1 MAVKNHG
8 SPPSPI
14 HSGSSITTDGEINN
28 TGDLFLGKRII
39 RIYNFKSGYKNGKLQ
54 VISY

>member
-39 RIYNFKSGYKNGKLQ
+39 RIYNFKSGYKNGKL
-54 VISY
+54 